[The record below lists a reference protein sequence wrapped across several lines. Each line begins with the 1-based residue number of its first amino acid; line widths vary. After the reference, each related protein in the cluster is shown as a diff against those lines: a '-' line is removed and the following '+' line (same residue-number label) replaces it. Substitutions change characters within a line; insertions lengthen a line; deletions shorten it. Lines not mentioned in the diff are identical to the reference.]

1 VFPSFTCLL
10 DLHFGQSIVFI
21 QIYKIYFYLAIPKF
35 DWLYHSSEGLYDL
48 WSICDNENQKK
59 LVENLVNNFTYTTSK
74 ELNESGEEIAELIE
88 EKWLLKPSNSF
99 LVAKCDDRK
108 PDGSQAFLQSLKNKF
123 SHEWEGKN
131 FYNNL
136 LEAAHKIED
145 DSNIILIDDF
155 IGTGE
160 TIKSKYK
167 YFVKK
172 LTERGIKN
180 YKIRIVS
187 FAAMEFSKSR
197 LNSLT
202 EVEYYS
208 AIWLKKGISELIT
221 DAKEIRAANLEMKN
235 LENKLSNTYKNLNLT
250 KHSFGYKSSES
261 LFTLESFNIP
271 NNVFPIFWWPQL
283 KNNTYYKTLF
293 KRL

>member
-1 VFPSFTCLL
+1 MSEEILL
-10 DLHFGQSIVFI
+10 KSKDQLNYNDFQRLLKLH
-21 QIYKIYFYLAIPKF
+21 KNF
-35 DWLYHSSEGLYDL
+35 DWLYHSTEGLYDL

-59 LVENLVNNFTYTTSK
+59 LIENLINNFTYTTSK
-74 ELNESGEEIAELIE
+74 ELNESGEEIAKLIE
-88 EKWLLKPSNSF
+88 EKWLLKPSNTF

-145 DSNIILIDDF
+145 DSNIVLVDDF

-180 YKIRIVS
+180 YNIRIVS

-197 LNSLT
+197 LDSLT
-202 EVEYYS
+202 EVEYHS
-208 AIWLKKGISELIT
+208 VIWLKKGITELIS
-221 DAKEIRAANLEMKN
+221 DAKEQRTANSEMKN
-235 LENKLSNTYKNLNLT
+235 LENKLSDTYKSLNLT
-250 KHSFGYKSSES
+250 KHSFGYKGSES

-283 KNNTYYKTLF
+283 KNKTYYKTLF